1 MRLIQKKTT
10 KWAITKDFLYQK
22 KKKYA
27 VETYSASELNETL
40 WEFYASLQTTT
51 GREYSVASL
60 MCIRAGINR
69 YITKHNIINDKDFKS
84 SNAVFKSIIKRYRK
98 MWKDTS
104 VHHAL
109 ITESDWRKLKIH
121 LRSPHSHPSGLYGK
135 FGLTYS
141 CVSHGGGEKG
151 TATYLKKLSFSDE
164 TRMAWST

>member
-10 KWAITKDFLYQK
+10 KWGITKYFLYQK

-40 WEFYASLQTTT
+40 WELYASVQTTT
-51 GREYSVASL
+51 GRENSVASL

-84 SNAVFKSIIKRYRK
+84 SNAVSLSP
-98 MWKDTS
+98 T
-104 VHHAL
+104 
-109 ITESDWRKLKIH
+109 WRKLKIH

-151 TATYLKKLSFSDE
+151 TATYLKRLSFSDE